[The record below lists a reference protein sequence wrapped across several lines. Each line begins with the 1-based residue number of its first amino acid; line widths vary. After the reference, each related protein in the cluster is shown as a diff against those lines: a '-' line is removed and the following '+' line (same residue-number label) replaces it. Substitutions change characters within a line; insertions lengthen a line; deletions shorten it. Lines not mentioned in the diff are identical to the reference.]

1 MQKNKRSFFER
12 LTGTVR
18 ADDGAFEENTEDELA
33 TDERKMS
40 LMDEDSIDGELPVD
54 VYQTPT
60 EIIVKT
66 MVAGIRPDDL
76 SIDITRNMVSIRGT
90 RTTSSEVDEKDFY
103 HKELYWGTFARTVTL
118 PEEIDVEESEATEKN
133 GLLTIRLSKI
143 DKAKQNKL
151 KVKSA

>member
-1 MQKNKRSFFER
+1 MSKQKRSFFER
-12 LTGTVR
+12 LTGTVK
-18 ADDGAFEENTEDELA
+18 A
-33 TDERKMS
+33 
-40 LMDEDSIDGELPVD
+40 DEDALGFPEPVEEELNELIEEDAVDGELPVD
-54 VYQTPT
+54 VYNREN

-66 MVAGIRPDDL
+66 MVAGIRPENLD
-76 SIDITRNMVSIRGT
+76 IDITRSMVSIKGT
-90 RTTSSEVDEKDFY
+90 RQVSEEVDEKDYY

-133 GLLTIRLSKI
+133 GLLTIRLPKI

>member
-1 MQKNKRSFFER
+1 MSKQKRSFFER
-12 LTGTVR
+12 LTGTVK
-18 ADDGAFEENTEDELA
+18 ADEDALGFPEPVEELDELI
-33 TDERKMS
+33 E
-40 LMDEDSIDGELPVD
+40 EDAVDGELPVD
-54 VYQTPT
+54 VYNREN

-66 MVAGIRPDDL
+66 MVAGIRPENLD
-76 SIDITRNMVSIRGT
+76 IDITRSMVSIKGT
-90 RTTSSEVDEKDFY
+90 RQVSEEVDEKDYY

-133 GLLTIRLSKI
+133 GLLTIRLPKI